1 MIAGPKLLDKQLPL
15 FHKHDP
21 QSSVD
26 AASKLVEIGELSRQE
41 KIVYR
46 AFLHNKRP
54 EGYTARELA
63 EKFIEPV
70 MAYYM
75 IQRRVT
81 GLESKGKL
89 YREEI
94 GYKDGHTIYKKRN
107 NCVIWWVC

>member
-1 MIAGPKLLDKQLPL
+1 MTAGSKLLDKELPL
-15 FHKHDP
+15 FHQHDP

-26 AASKLVEIGELSRQE
+26 AANKLVETGELSRQE

-46 AFLHNKRP
+46 AFLHNKKP

-63 EKFIEPV
+63 QKFVEPV

-75 IQRRVT
+75 IERRAS

-89 YREEI
+89 YRKAI
-94 GYKDGHTIYKKRN
+94 GYKDGHAIYKKRN
-107 NCVIWWVC
+107 GCVIWWVC